1 MRDLSKGADTSHCK
15 GSAIEAIYCKLLK
28 YKIYCKLLKYKSLR
42 CACRGGIAGRFV
54 IAAFQTAP
62 F

>member
-15 GSAIEAIYCKLLK
+15 GSAIEA
-28 YKIYCKLLKYKSLR
+28 IYCKLLKYKSLR